1 MPIIFDYY
9 VDYANKYPYFSIYK
23 TMNMNKTIS
32 VFCILMAFGISLVAG
47 NIPVQILSSNSNG
60 LVIKLSNPDYFMKQI
75 ETPAGTASKIVLA
88 NGVSL
93 MQKGFPDLAKY
104 AFSVNMPGFSEAN
117 IEIVSSSFSEL
128 ENISIAPS
136 KGTISRIT
144 DPSSFPYTYDN
155 VYAENTFFP
164 NSIVSTNAPYYIRD
178 KKGQVISLT
187 PFQYNAVTRTL
198 RVFNEVVLKINF
210 KASYK
215 KQPSIDFNSDKEFE
229 AIFAEHFINYTS
241 NNSAGKLSY
250 TPVNEDGDM
259 LVICDNSFSSKITPL
274 VAWKNLKG
282 IKTTLV
288 LKSAI
293 TTGAITPALI
303 KSYITNFISSNPN
316 LKYVLIVGDHQQIPA
331 SSTSAGPSD
340 NEYTYLAGNDH
351 YPDIFIG
358 RFSAQTATDVEVQVN
373 KVINYEKYPQLNG
386 SFYNTGACIASNQG
400 PGDNNE
406 YDYQH
411 QQIIRA
417 KLQAFT
423 YGTVG
428 EFYDGSQGGA
438 DAPGN
443 PTALDLQNFINA
455 NGAGVISYTGHGG
468 DFSFVTTGFS
478 NSNIPNLTNTNKL
491 PFIFSVACVNG
502 NFTTNTTCFAEAWL
516 RAGTPAAPKGA
527 IAAIMSTINQYWD
540 EPMAGQDH
548 MIDVLATNT
557 VSVKRSIAGIA
568 MNGCMF
574 MNDQYGASGADMTDT
589 WTVFG
594 DPSLRVTTA
603 PTTPMT
609 VTHPA
614 TVNIGSTNTLVNSN
628 ENGALICFNVLGN
641 ILSTGKIATGNVNM
655 TYPALTTTDTVYVT
669 ATAFNKTPY
678 FGKIIVKAV
687 TTGVTESNVNNSML
701 LYPNPAKN
709 NMTLKLN
716 NYNGSFSYE
725 ILNVIGQV
733 VKSSEMK
740 SKSNN
745 TNEVIDIHALQDGT
759 YFLRVKLDSEV
770 KTLKFVI
777 N

>member
-1 MPIIFDYY
+1 MKQIFKLLGILLFIGFGLNAGTAPIR
-9 VDYANKYPYFSIYK
+9 
-23 TMNMNKTIS
+23 
-32 VFCILMAFGISLVAG
+32 
-47 NIPVQILSSNSNG
+47 ILSSNSKG
-60 LVIKLSNPDYFMKQI
+60 LVIKISGPEYSLKPV
-75 ETPAGTASKIVLA
+75 ETPNGNANKIVLA

-104 AFSVNMPGFSEAN
+104 AFSVNVPELKDAS
-117 IEIVSSSFSEL
+117 IEIVSTSFNDIQNVL
-128 ENISIAPS
+128 IAPS

-144 DPSSFPYTYDN
+144 DPSAVAFTYDDI
-155 VYAENTFFP
+155 YSENTFYP
-164 NSIVSTNAPYYIRD
+164 SNISNLSTPYFIRT
-178 KKGQVISLT
+178 KKGQVVNVS
-187 PFQYNAVTRTL
+187 PFQYNAVTQTL
-198 RVFNEVVLKINF
+198 RIYNEIIVKINF
-210 KASYK
+210 NTSL
-215 KQPSIDFNSDKEFE
+215 KQQSIPVFNNDQEFE
-229 AIFAEHFINYTS
+229 AVYSEHFINYTS
-241 NNSAGKLSY
+241 NSHAGKLAY
-250 TPVNEDGDM
+250 VPVNEDGEM
-259 LVICDNSFSSKITPL
+259 LVICDNAFSTKITPL
-274 VAWKNLKG
+274 VDWKNLKG

-288 LKSAI
+288 LKNTI
-293 TTGAITPALI
+293 TTGVITPALI
-303 KSYITNFISSNPN
+303 KTYITNFISTHPN
-316 LKYVLIVGDHQQIPA
+316 LKYVLLVGDHQQIPA

-340 NEYTYLAGNDH
+340 NEYAYLAGNDH

-358 RFSAQTATDVEVQVN
+358 RFSAQSTTDVEVQVN

-443 PTALDLQNFINA
+443 PTPLDLQNFINA
-455 NGAGVISYTGHGG
+455 NGAGIISYTGHGG
-468 DFSFVTTGFS
+468 DFSFVTTNFS
-478 NSNIPNLTNTNKL
+478 NTNIANLTNVNKL
-491 PFIFSVACVNG
+491 PFIISVACVNG
-502 NFTTNTTCFAEAWL
+502 NFTTNNACFAEAWL

-527 IAAIMSTINQYWD
+527 IATVMSTINQYWD

-557 VSVKRSIAGIA
+557 VSVKRSFAGIA
-568 MNGCMF
+568 MNGCMH
-574 MNDQYGASGADMTDT
+574 MNDQYGTSGADMTDT

-614 TVNIGSTNTLVNSN
+614 SVNIGATNTFVNSN

-641 ILSTGKIATGNVNM
+641 VLSTGKIATGNVNM
-655 TYPALTTTDTVYVT
+655 TYPALTTTDTIYVT

-678 FGKIIVKAV
+678 FGKIIVNAL
-687 TTGVTESNVNNSML
+687 TTGMTETTLNNTMFV
-701 LYPNPAKN
+701 YPNPAN
-709 NMTLKLN
+709 NNLNLKLN

-733 VKSSEMK
+733 VKNSEVK
-740 SKSNN
+740 NKSNN
-745 TNEVIDIHALQDGT
+745 INENIDIHLLQDGT

-770 KTLKFVI
+770 KTLKFVK